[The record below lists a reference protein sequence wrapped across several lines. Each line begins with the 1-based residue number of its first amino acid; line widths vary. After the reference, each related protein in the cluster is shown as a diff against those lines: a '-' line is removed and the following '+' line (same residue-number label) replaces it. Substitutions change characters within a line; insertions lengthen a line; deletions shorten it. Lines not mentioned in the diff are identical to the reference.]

1 MTISDL
7 CIIIDLFHL
16 VQFCEVRIISIFDG
30 IDNTA
35 VEKILSLAEETAFE
49 KNENIYK
56 SRYIGYLISGS
67 AKVIRTGSGGNS
79 ITVRN
84 INRGDIFGSASIFGN
99 WNNDF
104 SKIISQSECR
114 VKYFSEDVFL
124 SVLKNYPQFSINYI
138 SFLTDRIRFLNR
150 RLDTFS
156 AGSTQNKLYEF
167 LLSHADNNNE
177 VNLNISLS
185 ELAKR
190 LGIGRTSLYRDIT
203 SLEDTGFIIRK
214 GKKFIIK

>member
-1 MTISDL
+1 M
-7 CIIIDLFHL
+7 
-16 VQFCEVRIISIFDG
+16 VQFCEVENIKVFDG
-30 IDNTA
+30 FNNSTIDT
-35 VEKILSLAEETAFE
+35 ILSLAEEIIFE
-49 KNENIYK
+49 KNKNIYR
-56 SRYIGYLISGS
+56 SGCIGYLASGS

-84 INRGDIFGSASIFGN
+84 VNSGDIFGCASIFGD

-104 SKIISQSECR
+104 SKIISQNKCQ
-114 VKYFSEDVFL
+114 VKYFSEDVFI
-124 SVLKNYPQFSINYI
+124 SVLKNYSQFSINYI

-167 LLSHADNNNE
+167 LLSNADNNNE

-203 SLEDTGFIIRK
+203 SLEEAGLIIRNS
-214 GKKFIIK
+214 KKFIIK